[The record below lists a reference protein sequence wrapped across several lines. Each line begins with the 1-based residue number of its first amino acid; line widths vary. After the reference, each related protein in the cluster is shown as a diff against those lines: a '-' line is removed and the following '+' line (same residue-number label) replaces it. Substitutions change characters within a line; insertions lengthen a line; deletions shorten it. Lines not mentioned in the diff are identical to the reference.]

1 MKIHAI
7 ITARKGSKRFKKKN
21 IFPFKKQ
28 PLFLWSVNA
37 AKNSKLVSKI
47 IVSTDDENII
57 KICKQKKINFITRP
71 KNLSSDKSSSFSVLK
86 DYCKKIKKMEL
97 PDYILLLQPTS
108 PLREK
113 GLIDKSI
120 RLILADSKAD
130 RLIEL
135 CKLQLFWGNV
145 KNKIWKPK
153 FKHDT
158 RSQDIDPI
166 YTPSGR
172 IFIYKVSTTIK
183 KNAPDGKKTIS
194 IFEDYLN
201 NINIDYKEDLIKLNF
216 VFKNNFKKY
225 SYLLKR

>member
-21 IFPFKKQ
+21 IFPFKNL

-37 AKNSKLVSKI
+37 AKSSKLVNKT

-57 KICKQKKINFITRP
+57 KICKNKKINFVRRP

-86 DYCKKIKKMEL
+86 DYCKKIKKIEL

-120 RLILADSKAD
+120 KTILADNNAD

-135 CKLQLFWGNV
+135 CKLELFWGYV
-145 KNKIWKPK
+145 KNNIWKPK

-166 YTPSGR
+166 YVPSGR
-172 IFIYKVSTTIK
+172 IFIYKVQTTIK
-183 KNAPDGKKTIS
+183 KNTPDGKKTIS
-194 IFEDYLN
+194 IFEDFSK

-216 VFKNNFKKY
+216 VFHENIKKY
-225 SYLLKR
+225 LYLLKK

>member
-7 ITARKGSKRFKKKN
+7 VTARKGSKRFKKKN
-21 IFPFKKQ
+21 IFPFKGQ

-37 AKNSKLVSKI
+37 AKSSKLVNKT

-57 KICKQKKINFITRP
+57 KICKQKKIDFIRRP
-71 KNLSSDKSSSFSVLK
+71 KKLSLDKSSSFSVLK
-86 DYCKKIKKMEL
+86 DYCKKIKKIEL

-113 GLIDKSI
+113 DLIDRSI
-120 RLILADSKAD
+120 KTILADSSAD

-135 CKLQLFWGNV
+135 CKLQLFWGYIEN
-145 KNKIWKPK
+145 NIWKPK
-153 FKHDT
+153 FKYDT

-166 YTPSGR
+166 YIPSGR
-172 IFIYKVSTTIK
+172 IFIYKVQTTIK
-183 KNAPDGKKTIS
+183 RNTPDGKKTIS
-194 IFEDYLN
+194 IFEDYFQ

-216 VFKNNFKKY
+216 VFKKY
-225 SYLLKR
+225 INKFSYLIKN